1 MKASRKL
8 SKVEFD
14 NLLKVIDIVELQK
27 ITMGNRK
34 KEHRNFYKAAIKYG
48 IIEDKK

>member
-34 KEHRNFYKAAIKYG
+34 K
-48 IIEDKK
+48 D